1 MDSNPPMSNCQKQL
15 AILREADDLDCD
27 HIKTGTEVSEA
38 GKLDYGT
45 ADTET
50 EVSEADEPDYDSA

>member
-1 MDSNPPMSNCQKQL
+1 MSNYQKRL
-15 AILREADDLDCD
+15 AIFREADDPDCD

-45 ADTET
+45 AETKT
-50 EVSEADEPDYDSA
+50 EVSGADEPDYDSA